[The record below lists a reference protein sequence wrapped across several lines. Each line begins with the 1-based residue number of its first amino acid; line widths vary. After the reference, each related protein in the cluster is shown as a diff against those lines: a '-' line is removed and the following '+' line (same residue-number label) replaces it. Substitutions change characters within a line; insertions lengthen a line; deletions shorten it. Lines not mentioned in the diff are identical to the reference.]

1 MPQQTSHPA
10 HLTLKEKLARGQ
22 TTLGLWITLE
32 APTISEIA
40 VALGFDWIVVDA
52 EHGHL
57 DFKEVLEH
65 VRVTRHTATTALVR
79 IQEIEQGLIKRVLD
93 IGARGI
99 IVPQVNSA
107 AEVAQA
113 VRFAKYPPWGIRGV
127 GGERATGWGMQLR
140 SATRAANEETLV
152 IPLMETV
159 AAGEAIDAILDVPGV
174 DAIYFGPADYSASA
188 GHLGE
193 WEGPGVAERLL
204 QIKEKIRTHGKPCGI
219 MSTSVANALQRRD
232 QGFQMIGVGSDTGLL
247 IRSSLEALT
256 ALAQPGEK

>member
-1 MPQQTSHPA
+1 MSSPGQ
-10 HLTLKEKLARGQ
+10 LTLKQKLARGQ
-22 TTLGLWITLE
+22 TTLGMWVTLE
-32 APTISEIA
+32 SPTISEIA
-40 VALGFDWIVVDA
+40 VVLGFDWIVVDA

-57 DFKEVLEH
+57 DFKEILEH
-65 VRVTRHTATTALVR
+65 VRVTRNTATTPLVR

-99 IVPQVNSA
+99 IVPQVTRA

-113 VRFAKYPPWGIRGV
+113 VRFAKYPPWGVRGV

-140 SATRAANEETLV
+140 SATQAANEETLV

-204 QIKEKIRTHGKPCGI
+204 QIKDRIRARGFACGV
-219 MSTSVANALQRRD
+219 MSTSVDNALLRRQ
-232 QGFQMIGVGSDTGLL
+232 QGFQMIGIGSDTGLL
-247 IRSSLEALT
+247 IRSSAQALK
-256 ALAQPGEK
+256 ALVDPA